1 VHSLGLDQVVKEVS
15 EALKA
20 EDVNRAREL
29 LFPALDQKPD
39 VGVLWFYAG
48 IIESLSGRQA
58 VAYQL
63 FRHSNELEPHPANW
77 ANLGGVLRTMG
88 RIEECRALLNR
99 GLERMGENADLLG
112 NLSGSYVNEGDPL
125 PGIDYGERAL
135 KHAPDHGGA
144 KFNLSLLYLENGQFD
159 KGFDFYAEGAHRH
172 RIEKRYEPD
181 PPHLTPEF
189 HAQNRGQGKKLI
201 VWAEQGIGDELMFS
215 TVLADAKKDYEII
228 FECHARLESLFKTAS
243 WYTAPGYP
251 ITLYPTRKVAH
262 DETVSGAGAHFKT
275 ALGNL
280 GRFYRRSPD
289 KFRWDGPVYRAPA
302 NEAQEMRAHLE
313 AIADGRKIIGLALRG
328 GTMSTA
334 RTYRVLQPEVLH
346 ELFSDDRYLFVSLD
360 YEDMTGLSEWFTKKY
375 RSPRFEIQPPR
386 FVWYPSV
393 CWAWDFEHQAA
404 LVAATDAVVTVCQS
418 IAHLSAGMGHPTYV
432 MTPSRPAWRYGLRGE
447 SWFWYPHP
455 NARLLRQVGDDWRP
469 ASTALVESLGAR
481 FFENRIQCPLFSHEA
496 NLLEGL
502 QPGSMCELGS
512 KRAGVFKR
520 WFTQEGWSHVSIDL
534 NGEGGAL
541 VLDLQKQIDPETI
554 GGPFDIVTNFGTTE
568 HVDEQWQCWENAH
581 ELVKEGGHLISA
593 TPFPGDWP
601 GHGRWYP
608 SVEWYHQFAA
618 LNGYVIEREFV
629 QFDHLQQRTIC
640 MRMRKAEGHPF
651 SMPSIPIFESG
662 DGKTGAYP
670 HDVKSFVRNQMRAG

>member
-1 VHSLGLDQVVKEVS
+1 MHSLGLDQVVREVS
-15 EALKA
+15 ECLKA
-20 EDVNRAREL
+20 DDVNRAREL

-77 ANLGGVLRTMG
+77 ANLGGVLRSMG
-88 RIEECRALLNR
+88 RIEECRALLQR
-99 GLERMGENADLLG
+99 GLERMGDNSDLLG

-125 PGIDYGERAL
+125 PGIEYGERAL
-135 KHAPDHGGA
+135 ALAPDHGGA
-144 KFNLSLLYLENGQFD
+144 KFNLSLLYLESGQFG

-172 RIEKRYEPD
+172 RIEKRYDPD
-181 PPHLTPEF
+181 PPHLTPEL
-189 HAQNRGQGKKLI
+189 HAENRGKGKKLI

-251 ITLYPTRKVAH
+251 ITLYPTRKVSH
-262 DETVSGAGAHFKT
+262 DETVSGAGADFKT

-280 GRFYRRSPD
+280 GRFYRRTAEDFTWS
-289 KFRWDGPVYRAPA
+289 GPVYRAPER
-302 NEAQEMRAHLE
+302 EAKEMRSFLE

-334 RTYRVLQPEVLH
+334 RTYRVMQPEALK
-346 ELFSDDRYLFVSLD
+346 ELFDDERYLFVSLD
-360 YEDMTGLSEWFTKKY
+360 YEDMTGLGEWFTRTY
-375 RSPRFEIQPPR
+375 RTSRFEFKPQR
-386 FVWYPSV
+386 FLWYPSV

-432 MTPSRPAWRYGLRGE
+432 MTPSRPAWRYGIRGE

-455 NARLLRQVGDDWRP
+455 DARLLRQVGDDWRP

-481 FFENRIQCPLFSHEA
+481 FFDSKIENPLFSHEA
-496 NLLEGL
+496 RLLEGL
-502 QPGSMCELGS
+502 SGSMCELGS

-520 WFTQEGWSHVSIDL
+520 WFTQEGWVHVSIDL

-541 VLDLQKQIDPETI
+541 KLDLQQQINPVLI
-554 GGPFDIVTNFGTTE
+554 GGPFDVVTNFGTTE
-568 HVDEQWQCWENAH
+568 HVDDQAAVWDNVH
-581 ELVKEGGHLISA
+581 ELVKLGGHLIST

-601 GHGRWYP
+601 NHGRWYP
-608 SVEWYHQFAA
+608 PVEWYREFAA
-618 LNGYVIEREFV
+618 CNGYEIEQEFV
-629 QFDHLQQRTIC
+629 QIDRLKQKTTCF
-640 MRMRKAEGHPF
+640 RMKKVESHPF
-651 SMPSIPIFESG
+651 TMPRTPIFESG
-662 DGKTGAYP
+662 GGRTGAYP
-670 HDVKSFVRNQMRAG
+670 HDVVDFVRQQMRAG